1 MADPVSLD
9 DIRADDR
16 LLDEVSRQRIDKHA
30 NDTKDD

>member
-1 MADPVSLD
+1 MTALVSLD

-16 LLDEVSRQRIDKHA
+16 LLDEVSRQWIDKHA